1 MVWALAELMEIEEN
15 GCIKKNIK
23 QAELIGFGECWVFG
37 WGERESWSKKIAPF
51 TRTKQKRYGF
61 GAEDKS

>member
-23 QAELIGFGECWVFG
+23 QAELIGFGEC
-37 WGERESWSKKIAPF
+37 
-51 TRTKQKRYGF
+51 
-61 GAEDKS
+61 